1 MIVTLNPL
9 EIPNFSCYFHT
20 PYSKTILYSRI
31 AVNFARTLSFFLQI
45 VSSASFSVW
54 AALISSSLAAIP
66 SFAWVLTALSPS
78 IAVLKAFKTC
88 LIILKVNIVREY
100 LHTPPPIIEAPN
112 GYDPFSSGY
121 KTDIFPNKLRGH

>member
-78 IAVLKAFKTC
+78 IAVLKAFKTLSTFFDRFVDYISKVLFAV
-88 LIILKVNIVREY
+88 LIILFDILEVHHIGQNIQFW
-100 LHTPPPIIEAPN
+100 IEMH
-112 GYDPFSSGY
+112 Y
-121 KTDIFPNKLRGH
+121 